1 MNNLIEK
8 KLLALDIIYGQQ
20 VDMFLL
26 KHSDMVETYNDM
38 ARVRL
43 TVGQFKLLKELESII

>member
-20 VDMFLL
+20 VDMFIL
-26 KHSDMVETYNDM
+26 KNSDTVETYNDM
-38 ARVRL
+38 ARVKL
-43 TVGQFKLLKELESII
+43 KLGQFKLLKELEK